1 MGCQARVK
9 NKIIPYNP
17 KLKEYAKQLRKNS
30 TLAEV
35 LLWKSIKN
43 RTLGVQFHRQVPML
57 NYIVDFYCHELML
70 AIEIDGNSHDYRY
83 FEDSKRQ
90 NKLEECGVEFIRF
103 SDSDV
108 KNNMFSISLSLEEK
122 VRSLRTPLKPPQGD
136 NQNEELH
143 SKSIKEILIQ
153 THDRIKPFIHKTPV
167 LSSSLINEMVGAD
180 IVFKC
185 ENFQKMGAFKMRGAA
200 NAILS
205 LSEEE
210 RQRGVV
216 THSSGNFAQAVSLA
230 AQKLDV
236 KAYIVMPENAPQVKK
251 NGVKTYEGEII
262 ECESTPQ
269 ARESTANKIKEEK
282 GASFLHPSNQD
293 EVIYGN
299 STAAIELLEEY
310 PELDVILTPVG
321 GGGLIAGTALAA
333 NYFSN
338 NCKIIGGEPMEADDA
353 YRSLISGK
361 IETNESFHTVADGLR
376 THLGDRNFPII
387 KKYVDKIIRVEEDEI
402 INAMQLIWERMKIII
417 EPSCAVPFAAV
428 LKNKEEFKNKNVGII
443 LSGGNVD
450 VTNLPFG

>member
-1 MGCQARVK
+1 MK
-9 NKIIPYNP
+9 NTIIPYNP
-17 KLKEYAKQLRKNS
+17 KLKEYARQLRKNS

-35 LLWKSIKN
+35 LLWKNIKN
-43 RTLGVQFHRQVPML
+43 RALGVQFHRQVPML
-57 NYIVDFYCHELML
+57 EYIVDFYCHELML

-83 FEDSKRQ
+83 FDDKNRQ
-90 NKLEECGVEFIRF
+90 EKLEEYGVKFIRF

-108 KNNMFSISLSLEEK
+108 KNNMFSVAMSLEERVK
-122 VRSLRTPLKPPQGD
+122 DLKTPLKSPQGD
-136 NQNEELH
+136 NL
-143 SKSIKEILIQ
+143 KESLLQ
-153 THDRIKPFIHKTPV
+153 AHNRIKPFIHRTPV
-167 LSSSLINEMVGAD
+167 LNSSLINDIAGAD

-230 AQKLDV
+230 AQKLGV
-236 KAYIVMPENAPQVKK
+236 KAYIVMPKNAPQVKK
-251 NGVKTYEGEII
+251 DAVKTYQGEII

-269 ARESTANKIKEEK
+269 AREATANKIREEK

-299 STAAIELLEEY
+299 STAAIELLEDY
-310 PELDVILTPVG
+310 PDLDIILTPVG
-321 GGGLIAGTALAA
+321 GGGLIAGTALTAHH
-333 NYFSN
+333 FSKK
-338 NCKIIGGEPMEADDA
+338 CKVIGGEPMEADDA
-353 YRSLISGK
+353 YRSLISGQ
-361 IETNESFHTVADGLR
+361 IETNNSFHTVADGLR

-387 KKYVDKIIRVEEDEI
+387 KKHVDKIICVEEEEI
-402 INAMQLIWERMKIII
+402 IEAMKLIWERMKIVI

-428 LKNKEEFKNKNVGII
+428 IKNKEEFKNKKIGII

-450 VTNLPFG
+450 VTNLPFKGLSS

>member
-1 MGCQARVK
+1 MT
-9 NKIIPYNP
+9 
-17 KLKEYAKQLRKNS
+17 KE
-30 TLAEV
+30 TLIEV
-35 LLWKSIKN
+35 HN
-43 RTLGVQFHRQVPML
+43 
-57 NYIVDFYCHELML
+57 
-70 AIEIDGNSHDYRY
+70 
-83 FEDSKRQ
+83 
-90 NKLEECGVEFIRF
+90 
-103 SDSDV
+103 
-108 KNNMFSISLSLEEK
+108 
-122 VRSLRTPLKPPQGD
+122 
-136 NQNEELH
+136 
-143 SKSIKEILIQ
+143 
-153 THDRIKPFIHKTPV
+153 RIKPFIHKTPV
-167 LSSSLINEMVGAD
+167 LSSSLINEMVGAN
-180 IVFKC
+180 VLFKC

-205 LSEEE
+205 LTYEE

-230 AQKLDV
+230 AQKLEV

-251 NGVKTYEGEII
+251 NAVKTYAGEII

-269 ARESTANKIKEEK
+269 AREATANKIKEEK

-299 STAAIELLEEY
+299 STAAMELLEEY

-338 NCKIIGGEPMEADDA
+338 NCKVIGGEPMEADDA
-353 YRSLISGK
+353 YRSLISGQ
-361 IETNESFHTVADGLR
+361 IETNDSFHTVADGLR

-387 KKYVDKIIRVEEDEI
+387 QKHVDKIIRVEEDEI
-402 INAMQLIWERMKIII
+402 VNAMQLIWERMKIII

-450 VTNLPFG
+450 VTNLPF